1 MFITSSCGWLLWSY
15 VDEIECLDTDK
26 NSLCQPRPS
35 IGFFTIFGGKP
46 NTYMQQNLKM
56 IIVLGVYLLFQGSCR
71 WLLWSY
77 LVEILR
83 LDKDKTGYVNKVLMI
98 HNLLFLKDTKYPLT
112 AESKSSKSIQQKAYS
127 RKLTA
132 ESTSIKTR

>member
-1 MFITSSCGWLLWSY
+1 MQQILKKIIVLGLNMFITSSCGWLLWSY

-26 NSLCQPRPS
+26 NSLCQQRPS
-35 IGFFTIFGGKP
+35 IGFFTVFGGKP

-77 LVEILR
+77 LVEILG
-83 LDKDKTGYVNKVLMI
+83 LDKDKTGYVNKVLII
-98 HNLLFLKDTKYPLT
+98 H
-112 AESKSSKSIQQKAYS
+112 I
-127 RKLTA
+127 
-132 ESTSIKTR
+132 